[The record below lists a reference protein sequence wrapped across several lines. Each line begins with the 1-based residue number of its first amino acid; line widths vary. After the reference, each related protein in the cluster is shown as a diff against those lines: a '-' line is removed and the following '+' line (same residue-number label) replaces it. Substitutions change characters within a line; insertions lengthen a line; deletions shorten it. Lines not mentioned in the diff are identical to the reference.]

1 MIQGKVKWFSDKLG
15 YGFIESEEL
24 DSEVFFHFS
33 SIQMKGHKCI
43 EDGTLVK
50 FELDEESGKA
60 IKVYSIQSEN
70 EAMQEVA

>member
-24 DSEVFFHFS
+24 DREVFFHFS
-33 SIQMKGHKCI
+33 SIQMKGYKSI
-43 EDGTLVK
+43 KDGSLVE
-50 FELDEESGKA
+50 FELDEEFGKA
-60 IKVYSIQSEN
+60 IKVVLKSEN